1 MKRELEK
8 ADACAR
14 ARSQRV
20 LERGERERE
29 SEDEFSKEVWNP
41 NPIVFVFGANPENLK
56 TLKACSSN
64 QVLLGGS
71 KQRYFFGGF
80 FKLF

>member
-20 LERGERERE
+20 LERGEREKTK
-29 SEDEFSKEVWNP
+29 FSKEVWNP
-41 NPIVFVFGANPENLK
+41 NPILFVFGANP
-56 TLKACSSN
+56 
-64 QVLLGGS
+64 
-71 KQRYFFGGF
+71 
-80 FKLF
+80 